1 VCERAVSGAE
11 VDPQDDA
18 AGPAPERARPLVHPL
33 TISQVMEITGRSK
46 RTIERWT
53 TQGLLTPY
61 ELTHPREI
69 VFVEDEVLEVE
80 SRKSRAQYQGRPRPP
95 GTK

>member
-1 VCERAVSGAE
+1 M
-11 VDPQDDA
+11 
-18 AGPAPERARPLVHPL
+18 PERAYPLVKPL
-33 TISQVMEITGRSK
+33 TIGEVMQITGRSK

-80 SRKSRAQYQGRPRPP
+80 SQKARARHQGRPRPP